1 MTNDDLP
8 VVHLVDDDGAIRRS
22 AGFMLKTSGYQVRSY
37 ESGVELLKSHGELTD
52 GCILLD
58 IRMPGMDGLGVQQA
72 LKEKGV
78 MLPVIIMTG
87 HGDVGLAVKAMKA
100 GAIDFIEKPF
110 EKATLLGA
118 IEQGL
123 NQLREAETERTLAR
137 DAAVR
142 LQRLTAREREVLG
155 GLARGL
161 PNKTIAYDLGISPR
175 TVEIHRANLMTKLGV
190 RSLSEALRVAFAA
203 EAKPPAQGSPAPGI
217 GET

>member
-142 LQRLTAREREVLG
+142 LQKLTAREREVLG